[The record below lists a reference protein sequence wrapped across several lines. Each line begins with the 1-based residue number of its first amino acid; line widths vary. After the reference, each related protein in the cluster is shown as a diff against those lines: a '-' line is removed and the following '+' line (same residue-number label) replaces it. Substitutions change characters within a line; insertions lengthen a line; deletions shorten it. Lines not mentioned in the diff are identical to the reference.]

1 MLALLLDSILSL
13 AYRLKVFGN
22 MELKK
27 IFERDMEEEKDGE
40 NDVTNM
46 FII

>member
-1 MLALLLDSILSL
+1 
-13 AYRLKVFGN
+13 

-46 FII
+46 FIIWALSKCC